1 MRSIAETLVRR
12 LAPAAICGMTVAL
25 ASSAGAQT
33 PALTLDPAVARTAVM
48 NAAVAP
54 APAQQALTPPAA
66 LECKAPPESVRLDQ
80 PLRHT
85 ARRLAAD
92 EPLTI
97 VAIGSSSTRGAG
109 ASSAAASYPSRLA
122 VELGKRFPRDDV
134 TVLNR
139 GVNGEEIEQML
150 ARFPND
156 VVAPHPDLVLW
167 QVGTNA
173 VLRDHQVQADAIML
187 RDGIKQIKNADADV
201 VLMDM
206 QFAPRVLT
214 KSETPD
220 MEDQIARVAKEGS
233 VDLFNR
239 FAVMRDWHDAQH
251 LPFEAFVAP
260 DGLHMNDWGY
270 GCVAKLLAGSIT
282 EAATRPVASAAAHSL
297 H

>member
-1 MRSIAETLVRR
+1 MRSIAKATLRR
-12 LAPAAICGMTVAL
+12 LSPAAVCGIAAAL
-25 ASSAGAQT
+25 VLPAGAQT
-33 PALTLDPAVARTAVM
+33 PTPQTLAPQTA
-48 NAAVAP
+48 AF
-54 APAQQALTPPAA
+54 
-66 LECKAPPESVRLDQ
+66 ECKAPAEFVRLDQ

-109 ASSAAASYPSRLA
+109 ASSPAASYPSRLA
-122 VELGKRFPRDDV
+122 AELGKRFPRDDV

-150 ARFPND
+150 ARFPAD
-156 VVAPHPDLVLW
+156 VIAPHPDLVLW

-173 VLRDHQVQADAIML
+173 VLRDHQVQVDAAML
-187 RDGIKQIKNADADV
+187 RDGIKQIKDAGADA

-206 QFAPRVLT
+206 QFAPRVLA

-220 MEDQIARVAKEGS
+220 MEDQIARAAKEGS
-233 VDLFNR
+233 IDLFNR
-239 FAVMRDWHDAQH
+239 FAVMRQWHDVQH
-251 LPFEAFVAP
+251 MPFEAFVAP

-270 GCVAKLLAGSIT
+270 GCVAKLLAGAIT
-282 EAATRPVASAAAHSL
+282 EAATRPVASAATHSV